1 VPEPAPRRRPSRS
14 DAVSVCARD
23 VEAARSRLHDA
34 RGPGCRGTDERAMQA
49 DLLVALEAYAAA
61 VASLGAP
68 LPYRMRTEIDL
79 YRNLIR

>member
-1 VPEPAPRRRPSRS
+1 
-14 DAVSVCARD
+14 
-23 VEAARSRLHDA
+23 
-34 RGPGCRGTDERAMQA
+34 MQA